1 MQVRSRGQRLL
12 ALAATATALAA
23 SPPAAAAEPPEPV
36 AAVAAVER
44 LAVER
49 VAAARGAAPVAAAE
63 PVAAAGAAPV
73 GRHQALV
80 SGERLDGGGQADPV
94 GQAIATSRARFD
106 DGEAQRVVLV
116 TADRFPDALGGSALA
131 GDRGAV
137 LYTSGAGLD
146 PRTAA
151 EITRLTGGHGG
162 LVILGGEAAVPSA
175 AADAALAAAGGGD
188 CAAPL
193 PPSCRIAGQERVET
207 AALAAAVV
215 RAQHPEAADLAV
227 VARADD
233 VADALTG
240 GAFAAA
246 AGVPL
251 VLTARDVASAPA
263 RDFLA
268 AAQVG
273 EVIALGGTAA
283 VADEVLAALAGG
295 ARRGRVA
302 GAERTA
308 TSAAIAREL
317 WPRLG
322 AGSGTAVLV
331 NVRHPAGWQTAL
343 AAAPLAAALRAPQ
356 LGVDG
361 PPAVLGAEVAATL
374 APLDRVVIAG
384 DEVLVDRAQRLAA
397 LAALR
402 APDGGSGG
410 TGGGAA
416 PAPRARDLFPAGAV
430 AHWSENNATRQ
441 ALAWRETRPSDAA
454 LLAKIAEQPMASWLG
469 EWTPDVRATAERET
483 NAAVAAGTVPVFIAY
498 NIPGRDCGSYSAGG
512 QRSPQ
517 AYREWIGALAQ
528 GIGDRPAAVVLE
540 PDALGLLTC
549 LAPPDQQV
557 RLDLLRDAVRTL
569 GAGARTA
576 VYLDAGSSNW
586 LRVDE
591 AVARLRAAGV
601 DEARGF
607 ALNVSGFQ
615 RTPDLVD
622 YGVAISQGLGGPDP
636 ARFVIDTSRNGN
648 GPLPAAEDPT
658 GEPWCNPPGRAL
670 GERPTTATPHPLADA
685 LLWLKVPGESD
696 GTCRNGPPA
705 GTFWPDYAL
714 GLAAG

>member
-1 MQVRSRGQRLL
+1 MQVRSWTTRLV
-12 ALAATATALAA
+12 AL
-23 SPPAAAAEPPEPV
+23 S
-36 AAVAAVER
+36 AAVAAT
-44 LAVER
+44 LAF
-49 VAAARGAAPVAAAE
+49 AAPAPAAR
-63 PVAAAGAAPV
+63 AAAGDPV
-73 GRHQALV
+73 TGPQQALA
-80 SGERLDGGGQADPV
+80 SGDRIDGGGQADPV
-94 GQAIATSRARFD
+94 GQAIATSRVRFG

-116 TADRFPDALGGSALA
+116 TADRFPDALAGSALA

-137 LYTSGAGLD
+137 LFTSGAGLD

-151 EITRLTGGHGG
+151 EIARLTAGRGE
-162 LVILGGEAAVPSA
+162 LVVLGGEAAVSA
-175 AADAALAAAGGGD
+175 AAAAAAALAAAGGGD

-207 AALAAAVV
+207 AALVAAVV
-215 RAQHPEAADLAV
+215 RAEHPDAPDLAV

-251 VLTARDVASAPA
+251 VLTARDVASPPA

-273 EVIALGGTAA
+273 EVVALGGTAA
-283 VADEVLAALAGG
+283 VADEVLAELAGG

-302 GAERTA
+302 GPERTA

-317 WPRLG
+317 WPRLD
-322 AGSGTAVLV
+322 AGSGTAMLV
-331 NVRHPAGWQTAL
+331 NVRHPEGWQTAL

-361 PPAVLGAEVAATL
+361 PPAGLGGEVAGAL
-374 APLDRVVIAG
+374 GGLDRVVIAG
-384 DEVLVDRAQRLAA
+384 DEMLVDGAQRLAA
-397 LAALR
+397 LNALNGVE
-402 APDGGSGG
+402 GGPA
-410 TGGGAA
+410 GGAA
-416 PAPRARDLFPAGAV
+416 RGGPRARDLFPSGARLY
-430 AHWSENNATRQ
+430 WSENNATRQ
-441 ALAWRETRPSDAA
+441 ARAWRETRPSDAA
-454 LLAKIAEQPMASWLG
+454 LLDKIAGQPVARWLG

-483 NAAVAAGTVPVFIAY
+483 TAAAAAGTVPVFIAY
-498 NIPGRDCGSYSAGG
+498 NIPGRDCGSYSTGG

-517 AYREWIGALAQ
+517 AYRDWIGALAR

-549 LAPPDQQV
+549 LSPADQQI

-576 VYLDAGSSNW
+576 VYIDAGSSNW
-586 LRVDE
+586 LSVE
-591 AVARLRAAGV
+591 KAIARLRAAGV
-601 DEARGF
+601 DRARGF
-607 ALNVSGFQ
+607 SLNVSGFQ
-615 RTPDLVD
+615 RTPDLVT
-622 YGVAISQGLGGPDP
+622 YGVAISQGLGGAEP

-648 GPLPAAEDPT
+648 GPLPAAEDPA

-670 GERPTTATPHPLADA
+670 GERPTPSTPHPLADA

-696 GTCRNGPPA
+696 GACRGGPTA
-705 GTFWPDYAL
+705 GAFWPDYAL
-714 GLAAG
+714 GLASRGPW